1 MHQQSHKCF
10 FLDEEF
16 PVIIAFFFRTVLSE
30 VFTMIVFSLFSQEE
44 KKIFKKKK
52 GLLMF
57 GIKFAPK
64 FH

>member
-30 VFTMIVFSLFSQEE
+30 IFTMIVFNPFTQEE
-44 KKIFKKKK
+44 KKIFKKKERA
-52 GLLMF
+52 LN
-57 GIKFAPK
+57 IWD
-64 FH
+64 